1 MKKFILFLLLYLLLV
16 ILITS
21 VNVLFLQK
29 SWNTADIVI
38 ESTLLSYI
46 VLNYIKTDYETI

>member
-21 VNVLFLQK
+21 VNVLFLEK